1 MCIRRSRTCQ
11 DQLDNGGCFAAGTP
25 LRTPEGSQAVER
37 LGKGDRVLSRSEHDQ
52 DGPVE
57 ARMVVEVFRRLAA
70 VWQLHVRGR
79 IIGTTAEHPFWVK
92 EKGWTPA
99 RLVEVGDWLRTHD
112 SEWVTVE
119 GVRETTEVVL
129 VYNIQVEDYHSYF
142 VGGTEWGFSVWAHN
156 TGDGCSE
163 PTSLPQAQ
171 NGSVTVE
178 QSALDYAAK
187 SSAEQ
192 AKLGKLIQTANQL
205 ANQGFDV
212 RVLGEDPAQPG
223 DLAIEGPGVPNEV
236 PAQSKLLDA
245 GTQTSVKR
253 NLSDGTTQA
262 DDGGYTIID
271 GSQAGLT
278 AEIFEAGF
286 QQFLRNSVSS
296 RAITGEVGASGTVIV
311 ILGDGTILT
320 QTFP

>member
-1 MCIRRSRTCQ
+1 M
-11 DQLDNGGCFAAGTP
+11 
-25 LRTPEGSQAVER
+25 
-37 LGKGDRVLSRSEHDQ
+37 
-52 DGPVE
+52 
-57 ARMVVEVFRRLAA
+57 
-70 VWQLHVRGR
+70 
-79 IIGTTAEHPFWVK
+79 
-92 EKGWTPA
+92 
-99 RLVEVGDWLRTHD
+99 
-112 SEWVTVE
+112 
-119 GVRETTEVVL
+119 
-129 VYNIQVEDYHSYF
+129 
-142 VGGTEWGFSVWAHN
+142 
-156 TGDGCSE
+156 
-163 PTSLPQAQ
+163 
-171 NGSVTVE
+171 
-178 QSALDYAAK
+178 
-187 SSAEQ
+187 
-192 AKLGKLIQTANQL
+192 
-205 ANQGFDV
+205 
-212 RVLGEDPAQPG
+212 
-223 DLAIEGPGVPNEV
+223 